1 MPGITYAGTN
11 ADAQRV
17 GERNKRS
24 AHPSPPRALTHS
36 DSYYAAGP
44 MTQTTAYG
52 VNGPQW
58 TAGQPPPLIYSR
70 SPYAHI
76 PLPPLTAHPVALH
89 PLLTPHGTASILWTV
104 CANPISAACSQGL
117 AARDQYHWKS
127 LPAVP
132 EAPDVPSLTIVIGP
146 KALPSLPRLPLPP
159 IPTPPSLT
167 SALRQALHAS
177 AFRPAAFIHP
187 PPLRRRVPASAR
199 RVPRSGSSRRHAN
212 TSAHVPPSRA
222 TTPVLT
228 PRTTP
233 PLVSGAYTRHAVPHL
248 MRPASRA

>member
-1 MPGITYAGTN
+1 MPGITYAGAG
-11 ADAQRV
+11 ADAHRV
-17 GERNKRS
+17 SERNKRS
-24 AHPSPPRALTHS
+24 AHPSPPRGQTHS

-58 TAGQPPPLIYSR
+58 TAGQPPPLIFSR

-132 EAPDVPSLTIVIGP
+132 ETPDVPSLTIVIAP
-146 KALPSLPRLPLPP
+146 FPSP
-159 IPTPPSLT
+159 IVVMPVRGYITVWDV
-167 SALRQALHAS
+167 LRA
-177 AFRPAAFIHP
+177 
-187 PPLRRRVPASAR
+187 VYDGAR
-199 RVPRSGSSRRHAN
+199 RGAVELRAAQARVLGPHRAPHAYGVLAAGGPSPGDVSATDVREFMRFCTRWAGLVPSETERDVWVLRT
-212 TSAHVPPSRA
+212 TSIMPSR
-222 TTPVLT
+222 
-228 PRTTP
+228 
-233 PLVSGAYTRHAVPHL
+233 
-248 MRPASRA
+248 